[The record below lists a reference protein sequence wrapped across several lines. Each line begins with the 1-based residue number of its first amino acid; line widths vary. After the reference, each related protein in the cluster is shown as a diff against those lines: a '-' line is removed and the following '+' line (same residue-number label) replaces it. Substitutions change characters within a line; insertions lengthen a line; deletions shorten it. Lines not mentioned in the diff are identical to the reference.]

1 MSSLLDNS
9 SSPSEVDSLDLDE
22 VSYQFIFNINH
33 YFDSLWRNKAL
44 THCLNLISILV
55 DIKLTLYYFAY
66 NLT

>member
-22 VSYQFIFNINH
+22 VSHQSVSNINH

-44 THCLNLISILV
+44 THGLNIHTS
-55 DIKLTLYYFAY
+55 
-66 NLT
+66 

>member
-22 VSYQFIFNINH
+22 VSCQFIFNINH

-44 THCLNLISILV
+44 THVLISMLV

>member
-33 YFDSLWRNKAL
+33 Y
-44 THCLNLISILV
+44 LIV
-55 DIKLTLYYFAY
+55 CGETKL
-66 NLT
+66 

>member
-22 VSYQFIFNINH
+22 VSYQFIFNRNH

-44 THCLNLISILV
+44 THGLNIHLV